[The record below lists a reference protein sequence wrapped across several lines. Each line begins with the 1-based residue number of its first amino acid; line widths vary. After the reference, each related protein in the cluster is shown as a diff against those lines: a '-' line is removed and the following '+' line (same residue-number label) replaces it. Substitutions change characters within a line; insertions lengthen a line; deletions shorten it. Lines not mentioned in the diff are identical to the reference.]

1 LTFSTDAKFSTDEK
15 TSQVETKV
23 WNYKRSSAQWGNS
36 SFIENILL
44 NKLILQNI
52 FQIRVNSWKFIQHCT
67 LKESQKITILEIR
80 NFSIT
85 QFNLANICSFVC
97 FWFTK
102 ICLEYERKKKFRIF
116 LHCETGFLDKKRK
129 TCLKVKCTYTKRALS
144 LITFFLILISC
155 SPYLPLN
162 ILPNFSKMLNN

>member
-1 LTFSTDAKFSTDEK
+1 MTFSTDAKFSTDEK

-52 FQIRVNSWKFIQHCT
+52 FQIRVNSWIFIQHCT

-80 NFSIT
+80 NFSVT

-97 FWFTK
+97 FWFTES
-102 ICLEYERKKKFRIF
+102 CLEYERKKKFRIF
-116 LHCETGFLDKKRK
+116 YTVRPDFLTKNVKR
-129 TCLKVKCTYTKRALS
+129 V
-144 LITFFLILISC
+144 
-155 SPYLPLN
+155 
-162 ILPNFSKMLNN
+162 SKSSVRIQSVRYHW